1 MGGGG
6 SESGSSGRE
15 SIVLMMM
22 LWVMWRTST
31 GTRVHRVNG
40 EIDEVC
46 GNVRAGTRLAAVV
59 FGLDV
64 AGCRGGGKGVKRR
77 TKRGGRAQME
87 KYGTKKISIVVRSCA
102 FKGERRTQ
110 EGNRGRV

>member
-64 AGCRGGGKGVKRR
+64 AGCRGGKGVKRR

-87 KYGTKKISIVVRSCA
+87 KYGTKKKFNCRKELCI
-102 FKGERRTQ
+102 
-110 EGNRGRV
+110 